1 MYEYTANFHQHT
13 TVSDGSATHSQVI
26 QAGIEAGLNVM
37 IFTDHNVYVPGEEGW
52 HKNTLALMGIEVN
65 DIRQIPEHSHYLCLG
80 VDRDLDHLSGDPQAL
95 IDAVNNCGGVG
106 FIAHPFE
113 RPAPLFGEYEIPWRH
128 WQVTGYT
135 GFEIWNYMSEFKSHL
150 TSKPKA
156 LWVAMEPDR
165 FINGPFPET
174 LARWDELT
182 AAGQKVVAIGGSDA
196 HALSYT
202 MGPVNR
208 VLFPYD
214 YLFRAVRTHLL
225 TKEPL
230 SRDTQTAKP
239 QVLDCLR
246 RGHCFVA
253 NDLPAD
259 STGFRFEA
267 ATSAGLVVMQGDEVS
282 LAQAQTLELNVSVPS
297 RAEIRLVR
305 NGQELTRR
313 RAQSLVYRVT
323 EPGAYRVACYRAHK
337 AKWLGWIFSNP
348 IYVRA

>member
-13 TVSDGSATHSQVI
+13 TASDGVATHNQVV

-80 VDRDLDHLSGDPQAL
+80 VDRDLDHLAGEPQAL
-95 IDAVNNCGGVG
+95 INAVNACGGVG

-113 RPAPLFGEYEIPWRH
+113 RPAPLFGEAEIPWQH

-150 TSKPKA
+150 TSKPRAMWAA
-156 LWVAMEPDR
+156 LEPDR
-165 FINGPFPET
+165 FISGPFPET

-182 AAGQKVVAIGGSDA
+182 AAGQKVVAIGGADV
-196 HALSYT
+196 HGLTYT
-202 MGPVNR
+202 MGPISR
-208 VLFPYD
+208 VLFPYE

-225 TKEPL
+225 TREPL
-230 SRDTQTAKP
+230 SRDVPTAKR

-246 RGHCFVA
+246 SGHCFVA
-253 NDLPAD
+253 NDLPSG

-267 ATSAGLVVMQGDEVS
+267 RTATGPVGMQGDEVS
-282 LAQAQTLELNVSVPS
+282 LGSAGSLELSVTVPA
-297 RAEIRLVR
+297 RAEIQLVR
-305 NGQELTRR
+305 DGQELVRR
-313 RAQSLVYRVT
+313 RAESLSYQISR
-323 EPGAYRVACYRAHK
+323 PGAYRVACYRAHK
-337 AKWLGWIFSNP
+337 ARWLGWIFSNP
-348 IYVRA
+348 IYVRD